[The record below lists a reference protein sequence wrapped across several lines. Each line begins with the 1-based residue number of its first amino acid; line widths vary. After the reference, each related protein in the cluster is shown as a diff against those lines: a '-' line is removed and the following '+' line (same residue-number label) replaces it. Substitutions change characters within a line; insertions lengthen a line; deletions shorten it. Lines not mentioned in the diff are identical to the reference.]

1 MIKGIQFIFHQIK
14 LLKTTISIIFN
25 ITTAIIDKP
34 FHEIVKNLPVT
45 SRKRPQM
52 SLVVSSEE
60 NPTVWTGSA
69 QKNKCSL
76 LDCLASTQL
85 KEHFPGTLG
94 LLQGYK
100 NYRELYSCWSQSVLG
115 TWNIRRCTCQVEIK
129 CLTGKESMIIPNITF
144 NSLENK
150 N

>member
-25 ITTAIIDKP
+25 ITTAITDKP

-60 NPTVWTGSA
+60 NPTV
-69 QKNKCSL
+69 
-76 LDCLASTQL
+76 
-85 KEHFPGTLG
+85 
-94 LLQGYK
+94 
-100 NYRELYSCWSQSVLG
+100 
-115 TWNIRRCTCQVEIK
+115 
-129 CLTGKESMIIPNITF
+129 
-144 NSLENK
+144 
-150 N
+150 

>member
-52 SLVVSSEE
+52 SLVVSFEE
-60 NPTVWTGSA
+60 NPTV
-69 QKNKCSL
+69 
-76 LDCLASTQL
+76 
-85 KEHFPGTLG
+85 
-94 LLQGYK
+94 
-100 NYRELYSCWSQSVLG
+100 
-115 TWNIRRCTCQVEIK
+115 
-129 CLTGKESMIIPNITF
+129 
-144 NSLENK
+144 
-150 N
+150 